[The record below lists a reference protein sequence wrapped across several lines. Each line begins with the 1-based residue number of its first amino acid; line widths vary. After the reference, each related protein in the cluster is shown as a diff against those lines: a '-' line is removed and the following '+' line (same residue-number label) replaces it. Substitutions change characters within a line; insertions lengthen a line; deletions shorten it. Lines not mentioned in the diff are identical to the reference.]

1 MNQID
6 FSECVCIF
14 QNENK
19 LNKKFLSLSSQTI
32 VTLLN
37 WELYVTFKNIQTVN
51 VQWIKFFLVLTLLN
65 WKSFGTNLIPINK

>member
-6 FSECVCIF
+6 FSECVYIF
-14 QNENK
+14 LNENK

-37 WELYVTFKNIQTVN
+37 WDLYVTFKNIQTVN
-51 VQWIKFFLVLTLLN
+51 VQWIKFFLVLALLN